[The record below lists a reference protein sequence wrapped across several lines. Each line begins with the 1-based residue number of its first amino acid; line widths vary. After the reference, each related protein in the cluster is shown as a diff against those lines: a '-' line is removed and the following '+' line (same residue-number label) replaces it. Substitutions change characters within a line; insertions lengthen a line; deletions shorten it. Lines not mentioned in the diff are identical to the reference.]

1 MIPADSKAEHPKKA
15 DNFSYLFPKGAGG
28 KPDRAAISAVFP
40 AMQAQIEVLDQAVA
54 RSGHLV
60 GDGFTL
66 ADIYVMPVLE
76 VTQRA
81 PEGKEMVQ
89 SAKRLAAYFAGHAK
103 RPSYLASFPP
113 PPP

>member
-1 MIPADSKAEHPKKA
+1 LIR
-15 DNFSYLFPKGAGG
+15 NYIFSYLFPKGADG
-28 KPDRAAISAVFP
+28 KPDRAAIGAVLP
-40 AMQAQIEVLDQAVA
+40 TMQTQIDVLDRAVA

-60 GDGFTL
+60 GDSFTL

-89 SAKRLAAYFAGHAK
+89 SAKHLAAYFARHAK
-103 RPSYLASFPP
+103 RPSYLTSFPP
-113 PPP
+113 PPPSGL